1 MKWFDTVCCS
11 AWRWYAAG
19 AMTKATATVTSPRAA
34 RWMRCQTDS
43 VAAVGWG
50 DTSPVEEVDF
60 AAVYNAARGLSCRR
74 RSLSLAIRFVTTAS
88 IRAR

>member
-1 MKWFDTVCCS
+1 MRVPSAMKWF
-11 AWRWYAAG
+11 
-19 AMTKATATVTSPRAA
+19 
-34 RWMRCQTDS
+34 
-43 VAAVGWG
+43 
-50 DTSPVEEVDF
+50 EEVDF